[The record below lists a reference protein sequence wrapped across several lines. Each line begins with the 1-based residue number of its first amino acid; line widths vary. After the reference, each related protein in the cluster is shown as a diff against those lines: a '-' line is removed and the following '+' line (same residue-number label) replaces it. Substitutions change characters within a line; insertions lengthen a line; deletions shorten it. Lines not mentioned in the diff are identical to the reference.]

1 MKWRILIKMPSYPME
16 KQKMIV
22 AATMCLHNYIR
33 ETNVVDRDFHKC
45 DRNPDYIPNIPSR
58 YARHSNPSDTSTTA
72 SNDRNMDRFRDDIA
86 RAIFLSRSS

>member
-1 MKWRILIKMPSYPME
+1 ME

-45 DRNPDYIPNIPSR
+45 DRNPDYIPTIPSR
-58 YARHSNPSDTSTTA
+58 YARHSNPSDTWIDFGMTLQEQFS
-72 SNDRNMDRFRDDIA
+72 
-86 RAIFLSRSS
+86 FLDHHDHVV